1 MNMEDRT
8 SDNDNINEV
17 QGNDSE
23 TETNIQEEQT
33 GDGNGDDP
41 REEVDI
47 INEEAPDIKEEQIK
61 RVLMSYC
68 DKRIEEKFNLVFKP
82 KEEEVREE
90 IEEEPE
96 EETLF
101 NSFKEL

>member
-33 GDGNGDDP
+33 GDGDDP